1 MPTTTTLLTM
11 PQMPDPSTMN
21 MLYKIAAG
29 GVQEE
34 HYGLTLARIVQL
46 PPQVYEHATVVAQKL
61 NRLVAKRRR
70 TSAAVI
76 LQRRRRLIL
85 NLKEHLVQT
94 KDGNMEDG
102 TLTAWLKQL
111 QREFV
116 VRMSA
121 LDAEA
126 ESAEVESETDIDDGN
141 DAQESQHEAVGEDAD
156 EL

>member
-1 MPTTTTLLTM
+1 ML
-11 PQMPDPSTMN
+11 QMPDPSTMN

-29 GVQEE
+29 AVQEE
-34 HYGLTLARIVQL
+34 HYGLALARIVQL
-46 PPQVYEHATVVAQKL
+46 PPQVYEHATAVAQKL

-85 NLKEHLVQT
+85 DLKEHLVQT
-94 KDGNMEDG
+94 RDGNMQDE
-102 TLTAWLKQL
+102 TLTAWLKEL

-126 ESAEVESETDIDDGN
+126 ESAEVESGTEMDDGN
-141 DAQESQHEAVGEDAD
+141 DAQESELGAVSEDAD